1 MASSRCE
8 ELQSDKEPLHI
19 SAPTS
24 PPPISLT
31 ASLSKQAPTSLI
43 RSWPSSHRSPWDE
56 SCEVT
61 ARLYSSLQLTRDLQ
75 AKGQPS
81 PGHTHRQVSF
91 QLSSPQLGGEGGDK
105 ARPPENLHTPS
116 PGGRQEEK
124 GEEDRVLVE
133 EMGVNLQT
141 SVDYSNRLTNGRRHI
156 QDMENVRAHLQTML
170 RSTPILETEGGSSVT
185 ESPNQSFNSE
195 STSQLLG
202 GGIGG
207 LEELF
212 PRYSFRLRSDGVFS
226 SPEATVLRESLDR
239 ERTSRKQCEGHVLV
253 LQSKALELQQ
263 RLALAL
269 SADRKKDVM
278 IEQLD
283 KTLAKVVEG
292 WRKHEQEKSEG
303 VKRLQQEKELAE
315 RRHTK
320 QQETLGQL
328 EQSLAQVAEAL
339 EQEQKH
345 TEELQRTNRQLELR
359 LVELEGSLC
368 DCRHEC
374 ELLCVERD
382 GLHLQAQEAQ
392 AALTCLQEQ
401 TANERRSLEDQTVQ
415 LANQL
420 QEERECKQRE
430 EQHLLEVRQVLEE
443 VRGELTKERGRL
455 LQLEE
460 EKLEARGEWD
470 TERMDWALEQA
481 RFEAQRSQ
489 LEVKLKQETERLSAS
504 QQEHIA
510 LKEQHRNQ
518 LLDLSARHERELSSQ
533 LQQHQQHTLTLT
545 QDYQTR
551 LAHSKQQSV
560 LLEESRRRLEGQRE
574 ELVSRLQSLLRSH
587 WTEALRLLSTQ
598 AQPSEPATRGTCV
611 CVCVCVFVLQTEGS
625 SLPSLWDEPKDWMN
639 QHLLQEPSSSS
650 HITVQ
655 YRAAAD
661 THMVQREQEGE
672 EVAHLAQDA
681 QAVVLRLSRERGE
694 LSGEGEARAITE
706 GRERRWERGAGREES
721 GNLSVLNHT
730 LSFNLLEPQLDTTNM
745 TGLEELCDRGGDLRG
760 CVAEEEEHKGE
771 RQRAESGERQQ
782 WAERG
787 PSLTSGPSPSFDPGR
802 RSELQY
808 YVSMLLDRSP
818 GEPVENPAQD
828 NTGLGSSW
836 DSVKFQLHAPLVT
849 PSSPGDQ
856 TRHPTR
862 NPTNTGQVSAQ
873 LRSLLAQF
881 PSQPDR
887 AGRSLQL
894 LSTLTHGSDGECEE
908 KPSRLKK
915 SDPLLRNS
923 GVSRV
928 TSQGSGLKGQV
939 PGMRGRRG
947 WQGRGGAWR

>member
-1 MASSRCE
+1 MASTRCE
-8 ELQSDKEPLHI
+8 ELLSDKEPLHI

-24 PPPISLT
+24 PPPISILT
-31 ASLSKQAPTSLI
+31 ASLSKQASPSLI
-43 RSWPSSHRSPWDE
+43 CSWPSSHRSPWDE

-61 ARLYSSLQLTRDLQ
+61 AHLYSSLQLTRDLQ

-91 QLSSPQLGGEGGDK
+91 QFSSPQLGGEEGGM
-105 ARPPENLHTPS
+105 ARSPLNLHTPS
-116 PGGRQEEK
+116 PGGRQEEE
-124 GEEDRVLVE
+124 GEEERVLVE
-133 EMGVNLQT
+133 EMGDNLNT
-141 SVDYSNRLTNGRRHI
+141 SVDYSSRHTNGRRHI

-170 RSTPILETEGGSSVT
+170 RSTPTLETEGGSSVT
-185 ESPNQSFNSE
+185 ESPNQSFNSD

-202 GGIGG
+202 GGVGG

-212 PRYSFRLRSDGVFS
+212 PRYSSRLRSDGVFS
-226 SPEATVLRESLDR
+226 SPEATLLRESLDR
-239 ERTSRKQCEGHVLV
+239 ERTSRKCERHVLV

-303 VKRLQQEKELAE
+303 MKRLQQEKELAE

-368 DCRHEC
+368 DCRRES

-382 GLHLQAQEAQ
+382 GLHLHAQEAQ
-392 AALTCLQEQ
+392 TALTCLQEQ

-430 EQHLLEVRQVLEE
+430 EQHLLEIRQVLEE
-443 VRGELTKERGRL
+443 VRGELAKVRGRL
-455 LQLEE
+455 IQLEE
-460 EKLEARGEWD
+460 EKLEARREWD

-481 RFEAQRSQ
+481 RFEAQHSQ

-518 LLDLSARHERELSSQ
+518 LLDLSARHESELSSQ
-533 LQQHQQHTLTLT
+533 LQQHQQHTLALT
-545 QDYQTR
+545 QDYQIR

-598 AQPSEPATRGTCV
+598 A
-611 CVCVCVFVLQTEGS
+611 EGS

-650 HITVQ
+650 HSTVQ

-672 EVAHLAQDA
+672 EVARLAQNA
-681 QAVVLRLSRERGE
+681 QAVVLQLSRERGE
-694 LSGEGEARAITE
+694 LSGEGEARAIKE
-706 GRERRWERGAGREES
+706 GRERSWERGAGREES

-787 PSLTSGPSPSFDPGR
+787 PSLTSVPSPSFDPRR

-808 YVSMLLDRSP
+808 YVAMLLDRSP
-818 GEPVENPAQD
+818 GEPVESPAQD

-836 DSVKFQLHAPLVT
+836 DSVKIQLHAPLET
-849 PSSPGDQ
+849 PSSPGAK
-856 TRHPTR
+856 TRHPTC
-862 NPTNTGQVSAQ
+862 NSTNTGQVSAQ

-887 AGRSLQL
+887 AARSLQL
-894 LSTLTHGSDGECEE
+894 LSKLTHGSDGECEE

-915 SDPLLRNS
+915 SEPLLRNS

-928 TSQGSGLKGQV
+928 TSQGSGVRGQM
-939 PGMRGRRG
+939 PGMGGRRG
-947 WQGRGGAWR
+947 WQGRGGVWR

>member
-1 MASSRCE
+1 MASTRCE
-8 ELQSDKEPLHI
+8 ELLSDKEPLHI

-31 ASLSKQAPTSLI
+31 ASLSKQAPPSLI

-91 QLSSPQLGGEGGDK
+91 QLSSPQLGGGK

-124 GEEDRVLVE
+124 GEEDRMLVE

-141 SVDYSNRLTNGRRHI
+141 SVDYSNRLT
-156 QDMENVRAHLQTML
+156 
-170 RSTPILETEGGSSVT
+170 
-185 ESPNQSFNSE
+185 
-195 STSQLLG
+195 
-202 GGIGG
+202 
-207 LEELF
+207 
-212 PRYSFRLRSDGVFS
+212 
-226 SPEATVLRESLDR
+226 
-239 ERTSRKQCEGHVLV
+239 QCEGHVLV

-460 EKLEARGEWD
+460 EKLEARREWD

-598 AQPSEPATRGTCV
+598 A
-611 CVCVCVFVLQTEGS
+611 EGS

-745 TGLEELCDRGGDLRG
+745 TAGLEELCDRGGDLRG

-818 GEPVENPAQD
+818 GEPVDSPAQD
-828 NTGLGSSW
+828 NTGGGVCVCVCLGLGSSW

-887 AGRSLQL
+887 AARSLQL

-928 TSQGSGLKGQV
+928 TSQGSGVRGQV

>member
-1 MASSRCE
+1 MHSRWRHAHSNAIIPEKKKETTGMASTRCE
-8 ELQSDKEPLHI
+8 ELLSDKEPLPI

-24 PPPISLT
+24 PPPISLLT
-31 ASLSKQAPTSLI
+31 ASLSKLAPPSPSLI

-56 SCEVT
+56 SCEVK
-61 ARLYSSLQLTRDLQ
+61 ARLYSSLQLTRDLH

-91 QLSSPQLGGEGGDK
+91 QFSSPRLGGEGGGK
-105 ARPPENLHTPS
+105 ARPPLNLHTPS
-116 PGGRQEEK
+116 PGGRQEEE

-170 RSTPILETEGGSSVT
+170 RSTPKLETEGGSSVT
-185 ESPNQSFNSE
+185 ESPNQSFNSD

-202 GGIGG
+202 GGVGG

-212 PRYSFRLRSDGVFS
+212 PRYSFHLRSDGVFS
-226 SPEATVLRESLDR
+226 SSEATVLRENLDR
-239 ERTSRKQCEGHVLV
+239 ERTSRKQCEGQVLV

-263 RLALAL
+263 RLALAI
-269 SADRKKDVM
+269 SADRKKDIM

-368 DCRHEC
+368 DCRREY

-382 GLHLQAQEAQ
+382 RLHLQAQEAQ

-401 TANERRSLEDQTVQ
+401 TANERRLLEDQTVQ

-443 VRGELTKERGRL
+443 VRGELAKVRGRL

-460 EKLEARGEWD
+460 EKLEARREGD

-489 LEVKLKQETERLSAS
+489 LEVKLKQETETLSAL

-533 LQQHQQHTLTLT
+533 LQQQQQHTLTLT

-551 LAHSKQQSV
+551 LAHSKQQSA

-598 AQPSEPATRGTCV
+598 A
-611 CVCVCVFVLQTEGS
+611 EGS
-625 SLPSLWDEPKDWMN
+625 SLPSLWYEPKDWMN
-639 QHLLQEPSSSS
+639 QHPLQEPSSSS

-672 EVAHLAQDA
+672 KVARLAQDA

-730 LSFNLLEPQLDTTNM
+730 LSFNLLEPQLDTTNI

-782 WAERG
+782 WTERG

-818 GEPVENPAQD
+818 GEPVESPAQD

-836 DSVKFQLHAPLVT
+836 DSVKFQLHAPLDST
-849 PSSPGDQ
+849 SSPGDQ

-887 AGRSLQL
+887 VSHSLQL
-894 LSTLTHGSDGECEE
+894 LAMLTHG
-908 KPSRLKK
+908 
-915 SDPLLRNS
+915 
-923 GVSRV
+923 
-928 TSQGSGLKGQV
+928 
-939 PGMRGRRG
+939 
-947 WQGRGGAWR
+947 

>member
-1 MASSRCE
+1 MASTRCE
-8 ELQSDKEPLHI
+8 ELLSDKEPLHI

-24 PPPISLT
+24 PPPISILT
-31 ASLSKQAPTSLI
+31 ASLSKQAPPSPSLI

-91 QLSSPQLGGEGGDK
+91 QFSPQLGGEEGGM
-105 ARPPENLHTPS
+105 ARSPLNLHTLS
-116 PGGRQEEK
+116 PGGRQEEE

-133 EMGVNLQT
+133 EMGDNLNT
-141 SVDYSNRLTNGRRHI
+141 SVDYSSRLTNGMRHI

-170 RSTPILETEGGSSVT
+170 RSTPTLETEGGSSVT
-185 ESPNQSFNSE
+185 ESPNQSFNSD

-202 GGIGG
+202 GGVGG

-212 PRYSFRLRSDGVFS
+212 PRYSSRLRSDGVFS

-239 ERTSRKQCEGHVLV
+239 ERTSRKQCERHVLV

-339 EQEQKH
+339 EQEQKR

-368 DCRHEC
+368 DCRREC

-382 GLHLQAQEAQ
+382 GLHLHAQEAQ
-392 AALTCLQEQ
+392 TALTCLQEQ

-443 VRGELTKERGRL
+443 VRGELAKVRGGL

-460 EKLEARGEWD
+460 EKLEARREWD

-481 RFEAQRSQ
+481 RFEAQHSQ

-533 LQQHQQHTLTLT
+533 LQQHQQHTLALT

-598 AQPSEPATRGTCV
+598 A
-611 CVCVCVFVLQTEGS
+611 EGS

-661 THMVQREQEGE
+661 THMVQREQEVE
-672 EVAHLAQDA
+672 EVARLAQDA

-694 LSGEGEARAITE
+694 LSGEGGARAITE
-706 GRERRWERGAGREES
+706 GRERSWERGARKEES

-745 TGLEELCDRGGDLRG
+745 TAGLEELCDRGGDLRG
-760 CVAEEEEHKGE
+760 CVAEEEEHKGQ

-787 PSLTSGPSPSFDPGR
+787 PSFTSGPSPSFDPGR

-808 YVSMLLDRSP
+808 YVAMLLDRSP
-818 GEPVENPAQD
+818 GEPVESPAQD

-836 DSVKFQLHAPLVT
+836 DSVKIQLHTPLET
-849 PSSPGDQ
+849 PSSPGAQ
-856 TRHPTR
+856 TRHPTC

-873 LRSLLAQF
+873 LRSLLVQF

-887 AGRSLQL
+887 AARSLQL
-894 LSTLTHGSDGECEE
+894 LSKLTHGSDGECEE

-915 SDPLLRNS
+915 SEPLLQNS
-923 GVSRV
+923 VVSRV
-928 TSQGSGLKGQV
+928 TSQGSGVRGQV

>member
-1 MASSRCE
+1 MASTRCE
-8 ELQSDKEPLHI
+8 ELLSDKEPLHI

-24 PPPISLT
+24 PPPISILT
-31 ASLSKQAPTSLI
+31 ASLSKQASPSLI

-91 QLSSPQLGGEGGDK
+91 QFSSPQLGGEEGGM
-105 ARPPENLHTPS
+105 ARSPLNLHTPS
-116 PGGRQEEK
+116 PGGRQEEE

-133 EMGVNLQT
+133 EMGDNLNT
-141 SVDYSNRLTNGRRHI
+141 SVDYSSRLTNGRRHI

-170 RSTPILETEGGSSVT
+170 RSTPTLETEGGSSVT
-185 ESPNQSFNSE
+185 ESPNQSFNSD

-202 GGIGG
+202 GGVGG

-212 PRYSFRLRSDGVFS
+212 PRYSSRLRSDGVFS
-226 SPEATVLRESLDR
+226 SPEATLLRESLDR
-239 ERTSRKQCEGHVLV
+239 ERTSRKCERHVLV

-263 RLALAL
+263 RLTLAL

-368 DCRHEC
+368 DCRREC

-382 GLHLQAQEAQ
+382 GLHLHAQEAQ
-392 AALTCLQEQ
+392 TALTCLQEQ

-443 VRGELTKERGRL
+443 VRGELAKVRGRL

-460 EKLEARGEWD
+460 EKLEARREWD

-481 RFEAQRSQ
+481 RFEAQHSQ

-598 AQPSEPATRGTCV
+598 A
-611 CVCVCVFVLQTEGS
+611 EGS

-672 EVAHLAQDA
+672 EVARLAQDA

-706 GRERRWERGAGREES
+706 GRERSWESGAGREES

-771 RQRAESGERQQ
+771 RRRAESGERQQ

-808 YVSMLLDRSP
+808 YVAMLLDRSP
-818 GEPVENPAQD
+818 GEPVESPAQD

-836 DSVKFQLHAPLVT
+836 DSVKIQLHAPLET
-849 PSSPGDQ
+849 PSSPGAQ
-856 TRHPTR
+856 TRHPTC

-887 AGRSLQL
+887 AARSLQL
-894 LSTLTHGSDGECEE
+894 LSKLTHGSDGECEE

-915 SDPLLRNS
+915 SEPLLRNS

-928 TSQGSGLKGQV
+928 TSQGSGVRGQV
-939 PGMRGRRG
+939 LGMRGRRG

>member
-1 MASSRCE
+1 MASTRCE
-8 ELQSDKEPLHI
+8 ELLSDKEPLHI

-24 PPPISLT
+24 PPPISILT
-31 ASLSKQAPTSLI
+31 ASLSKQASPSLI

-91 QLSSPQLGGEGGDK
+91 QFSSPQLGGEEGGM
-105 ARPPENLHTPS
+105 ARSPLNLHTPS
-116 PGGRQEEK
+116 PGGRQEEE

-133 EMGVNLQT
+133 EMGDNLNT
-141 SVDYSNRLTNGRRHI
+141 SVDYSSRLTNGRRHI

-170 RSTPILETEGGSSVT
+170 RSTPTLETEGGSSVT
-185 ESPNQSFNSE
+185 ESPNQSFNSD

-202 GGIGG
+202 GGVGG

-212 PRYSFRLRSDGVFS
+212 PRYSSRLRSDGVFS
-226 SPEATVLRESLDR
+226 SPEATLLRESLDR
-239 ERTSRKQCEGHVLV
+239 ERTSRKCERHVLV

-263 RLALAL
+263 RLTLAL

-368 DCRHEC
+368 DCRREC

-382 GLHLQAQEAQ
+382 GLHLHAQEAQ
-392 AALTCLQEQ
+392 TALTCLQEQ

-443 VRGELTKERGRL
+443 VRGELAKVRGRL

-460 EKLEARGEWD
+460 EKLEARREWD

-481 RFEAQRSQ
+481 RFEAQHSQ

-598 AQPSEPATRGTCV
+598 A
-611 CVCVCVFVLQTEGS
+611 EGS

-672 EVAHLAQDA
+672 EVARLAQDA

-706 GRERRWERGAGREES
+706 GRERSWESGAGREES

-771 RQRAESGERQQ
+771 RRRAESGERQQ

-808 YVSMLLDRSP
+808 YVAMLLDRSP
-818 GEPVENPAQD
+818 GEPVESPAQD
-828 NTGLGSSW
+828 NTGCVCVCLGLGSSW
-836 DSVKFQLHAPLVT
+836 DSVKIQLHAPLET
-849 PSSPGDQ
+849 PSSPGAQ
-856 TRHPTR
+856 TRHPTC

-887 AGRSLQL
+887 AARSLQL
-894 LSTLTHGSDGECEE
+894 LSKLTHGSDGECEE

-915 SDPLLRNS
+915 SEPLLRNS

-928 TSQGSGLKGQV
+928 TSQGSGVRGQV
-939 PGMRGRRG
+939 LGMRGRRG

>member
-1 MASSRCE
+1 MASTRCE
-8 ELQSDKEPLHI
+8 ELLSDKEPLHI

-31 ASLSKQAPTSLI
+31 ASLSKQAPPSLI

-91 QLSSPQLGGEGGDK
+91 QLSSPQLGGGK

-124 GEEDRVLVE
+124 GEEDRMLVE

-170 RSTPILETEGGSSVT
+170 RSTPTLESEGGSSVT
-185 ESPNQSFNSE
+185 ESPNQSFNSD

-239 ERTSRKQCEGHVLV
+239 ERTSRKCEGHVLV

-460 EKLEARGEWD
+460 EKLEARREWD

-598 AQPSEPATRGTCV
+598 A
-611 CVCVCVFVLQTEGS
+611 EGS

-745 TGLEELCDRGGDLRG
+745 TAGLEELCDRGGDLRG

-818 GEPVENPAQD
+818 GEPVDSPAQD
-828 NTGLGSSW
+828 NTGGGVCVCVCLGLGSSW

-887 AGRSLQL
+887 AARSLQL

-928 TSQGSGLKGQV
+928 TSQGSGVRGQV

>member
-1 MASSRCE
+1 MASTRCE
-8 ELQSDKEPLHI
+8 ELLSDKEPLHI

-24 PPPISLT
+24 PPPISILT
-31 ASLSKQAPTSLI
+31 ASLSKQAPPSPSLI
-43 RSWPSSHRSPWDE
+43 RSWPSSHR
-56 SCEVT
+56 EVT

-91 QLSSPQLGGEGGDK
+91 QFSSPQLGGEEGGM
-105 ARPPENLHTPS
+105 ARSPLNLHTPS
-116 PGGRQEEK
+116 PGGRQEEE

-133 EMGVNLQT
+133 EMGDNLNT
-141 SVDYSNRLTNGRRHI
+141 SVDYSSRLTNGRRHI

-170 RSTPILETEGGSSVT
+170 RSTPTLETEGGSSVT
-185 ESPNQSFNSE
+185 ESPNQSFNSD

-202 GGIGG
+202 GGVGG

-212 PRYSFRLRSDGVFS
+212 PRYSSRLRSDGVFS
-226 SPEATVLRESLDR
+226 SPEATLLRESLDR
-239 ERTSRKQCEGHVLV
+239 ERTSRKCERHVLV
-253 LQSKALELQQ
+253 LQSEALELQQ

-283 KTLAKVVEG
+283 KTLAKLVEG

-345 TEELQRTNRQLELR
+345 TEELQRTNRQQELR

-368 DCRHEC
+368 DCRREC

-382 GLHLQAQEAQ
+382 RLHRHAQEAQ
-392 AALTCLQEQ
+392 TALTCLQEQ

-443 VRGELTKERGRL
+443 VRGELAKVSGRL

-460 EKLEARGEWD
+460 EKLEARREWD

-481 RFEAQRSQ
+481 RFEAQHSQ

-510 LKEQHRNQ
+510 LKDQHRNQ

-598 AQPSEPATRGTCV
+598 A
-611 CVCVCVFVLQTEGS
+611 EGS

-661 THMVQREQEGE
+661 THMVQGEQEGE
-672 EVAHLAQDA
+672 EVPRLAQDA

-706 GRERRWERGAGREES
+706 GRERSWERG
-721 GNLSVLNHT
+721 
-730 LSFNLLEPQLDTTNM
+730 Q
-745 TGLEELCDRGGDLRG
+745 
-760 CVAEEEEHKGE
+760 
-771 RQRAESGERQQ
+771 
-782 WAERG
+782 
-787 PSLTSGPSPSFDPGR
+787 
-802 RSELQY
+802 
-808 YVSMLLDRSP
+808 
-818 GEPVENPAQD
+818 
-828 NTGLGSSW
+828 
-836 DSVKFQLHAPLVT
+836 
-849 PSSPGDQ
+849 
-856 TRHPTR
+856 
-862 NPTNTGQVSAQ
+862 
-873 LRSLLAQF
+873 
-881 PSQPDR
+881 
-887 AGRSLQL
+887 
-894 LSTLTHGSDGECEE
+894 EE
-908 KPSRLKK
+908 K
-915 SDPLLRNS
+915 
-923 GVSRV
+923 RV
-928 TSQGSGLKGQV
+928 ETS
-939 PGMRGRRG
+939 
-947 WQGRGGAWR
+947 AC

>member
-1 MASSRCE
+1 MASTRCE
-8 ELQSDKEPLHI
+8 ELLSDKEPLHI

-31 ASLSKQAPTSLI
+31 ASLSKQAPPSLI

-91 QLSSPQLGGEGGDK
+91 QLSSPQLGGGK

-141 SVDYSNRLTNGRRHI
+141 SVDYSNRLT
-156 QDMENVRAHLQTML
+156 
-170 RSTPILETEGGSSVT
+170 
-185 ESPNQSFNSE
+185 
-195 STSQLLG
+195 
-202 GGIGG
+202 
-207 LEELF
+207 
-212 PRYSFRLRSDGVFS
+212 
-226 SPEATVLRESLDR
+226 
-239 ERTSRKQCEGHVLV
+239 CEGHVLV

-460 EKLEARGEWD
+460 EKLEARREWD

-598 AQPSEPATRGTCV
+598 A
-611 CVCVCVFVLQTEGS
+611 EGS

-745 TGLEELCDRGGDLRG
+745 TAGLEELCDRGGDLRG

-818 GEPVENPAQD
+818 GEPVDSPAQD

-849 PSSPGDQ
+849 PSSPGVQ

-887 AGRSLQL
+887 AARSLQL

-928 TSQGSGLKGQV
+928 TSQGSGVRGQV

>member
-1 MASSRCE
+1 MASVRCE
-8 ELQSDKEPLHI
+8 ELQSDIEPLHI

-24 PPPISLT
+24 PPPVSLLT
-31 ASLSKQAPTSLI
+31 ASLSKQAPPSPSLI
-43 RSWPSSHRSPWDE
+43 CSWPSSPRSLWDE
-56 SCEVT
+56 SREVT

-81 PGHTHRQVSF
+81 PGHSHRQVSF
-91 QLSSPQLGGEGGDK
+91 QFSSQLGGEGGGK
-105 ARPPENLHTPS
+105 ARPPLNLHTPS
-116 PGGRQEEK
+116 PGGKQEE
-124 GEEDRVLVE
+124 GEEERVLVE

-170 RSTPILETEGGSSVT
+170 RSTPTLEADEGSSVT
-185 ESPNQSFNSE
+185 GSPNQSFNSD
-195 STSQLLG
+195 STSQLLSG
-202 GGIGG
+202 GVGGI
-207 LEELF
+207 EELF
-212 PRYSFRLRSDGVFS
+212 PRYSSRLRSDSVFS
-226 SPEATVLRESLDR
+226 SPETTVLRESLDR
-239 ERTSRKQCEGHVLV
+239 ERTSRK
-253 LQSKALELQQ
+253 SKALELQQ
-263 RLALAL
+263 RLALAM
-269 SADRKKDVM
+269 SADRKKDIM

-315 RRHTK
+315 RRHTQ
-320 QQETLGQL
+320 QQESLAQL

-339 EQEQKH
+339 EQEKKH
-345 TEELQRTNRQLELR
+345 SDELQRTNRQL
-359 LVELEGSLC
+359 VSVC
-368 DCRHEC
+368 
-374 ELLCVERD
+374 ERD

-420 QEERECKQRE
+420 QEERECKQQE
-430 EQHLLEVRQVLEE
+430 EQHLVEVRQELEE
-443 VRGELTKERGRL
+443 VRGELAKVRGRL

-460 EKLEARGEWD
+460 EEVDSRRERD

-489 LEVKLKQETERLSAS
+489 LEVKLKQETERLSAL

-510 LKEQHRNQ
+510 LKEQHRKQ

-560 LLEESRRRLEGQRE
+560 LLEESRRRLEVQRE

-598 AQPSEPATRGTCV
+598 A
-611 CVCVCVFVLQTEGS
+611 EGS

-639 QHLLQEPSSSS
+639 QHLLQKPSSS
-650 HITVQ
+650 HITAQ
-655 YRAAAD
+655 YRAAAH

-672 EVAHLAQDA
+672 EVARLAQDA
-681 QAVVLRLSRERGE
+681 QAVVLRLSRERGG

-706 GRERRWERGAGREES
+706 GRERGWGRGAGGEES
-721 GNLSVLNHT
+721 GILSVLNHT
-730 LSFNLLEPQLDTTNM
+730 LSFNPLEPQLDTTNM
-745 TGLEELCDRGGDLRG
+745 TAGLEELCDRGGDLRG
-760 CVAEEEEHKGE
+760 WVSEEDEGE
-771 RQRAESGERQQ
+771 RLRAGSGERQQ

-787 PSLTSGPSPSFDPGR
+787 SSLNSDPRPNSDPSPSPNFDPER

-818 GEPVENPAQD
+818 GEPVESPAQD

-836 DSVKFQLHAPLVT
+836 DSVKSQPHAPLDT
-849 PSSPGDQ
+849 PSSPGDK
-856 TRHPTR
+856 TRHPTHT
-862 NPTNTGQVSAQ
+862 PANTGLVSAQ

-887 AGRSLQL
+887 EALSLQL
-894 LSTLTHGSDGECEE
+894 LSMLTHGSDGECEE

-915 SDPLLRNS
+915 IDPLLRNS

-928 TSQGSGLKGQV
+928 ASQGSGVRGQV

>member
-1 MASSRCE
+1 MASTRCE
-8 ELQSDKEPLHI
+8 EPLHI

-24 PPPISLT
+24 PPPISILT
-31 ASLSKQAPTSLI
+31 ASLSKQASPSLI

-91 QLSSPQLGGEGGDK
+91 QFSSPQLGGEEGGMD
-105 ARPPENLHTPS
+105 RSPLNLHSPS
-116 PGGRQEEK
+116 PRERQEEE

-133 EMGVNLQT
+133 EMGDNLNT
-141 SVDYSNRLTNGRRHI
+141 SVDYSSRLSNGRRHI
-156 QDMENVRAHLQTML
+156 QDMENVRAHLQNML
-170 RSTPILETEGGSSVT
+170 RSTPTLETEGGSSVT
-185 ESPNQSFNSE
+185 ESPNQSFNSD

-202 GGIGG
+202 GGVGG

-212 PRYSFRLRSDGVFS
+212 PRYSSHLRSDGVFS
-226 SPEATVLRESLDR
+226 SPEATLLRESLDR
-239 ERTSRKQCEGHVLV
+239 ERTSRKCERHVLV

-345 TEELQRTNRQLELR
+345 TEELQITNRQLDLR

-368 DCRHEC
+368 ECRREC

-382 GLHLQAQEAQ
+382 GLHLHAQEAQ
-392 AALTCLQEQ
+392 TALTCLQEQ

-443 VRGELTKERGRL
+443 VRGELAKVRWRL

-460 EKLEARGEWD
+460 EKLEARREWD

-481 RFEAQRSQ
+481 RFEAQHSQ

-598 AQPSEPATRGTCV
+598 A
-611 CVCVCVFVLQTEGS
+611 EGS

-672 EVAHLAQDA
+672 EVARLAQDA

-694 LSGEGEARAITE
+694 LSGEGDARAITE
-706 GRERRWERGAGREES
+706 GRERSWERAAGREES

-771 RQRAESGERQQ
+771 RHRAESGERQQ

-787 PSLTSGPSPSFDPGR
+787 PSLTSGPSFDPGR
-802 RSELQY
+802 MSELQY
-808 YVSMLLDRSP
+808 YVAMLLDRSP
-818 GEPVENPAQD
+818 GEPVESPAQD
-828 NTGLGSSW
+828 NTVLGSSW
-836 DSVKFQLHAPLVT
+836 DSVKIQLHAPLET
-849 PSSPGDQ
+849 PSSPGAK
-856 TRHPTR
+856 TRHPTC
-862 NPTNTGQVSAQ
+862 NSTDTGQVSAQ

-887 AGRSLQL
+887 AARSLQL
-894 LSTLTHGSDGECEE
+894 LSKLTHGSDGECEE

-915 SDPLLRNS
+915 SEPLLRNS

-928 TSQGSGLKGQV
+928 TSQGSGVRGQM